1 MEHERDGA
9 IVGTARPLP
18 IGEGDQGDERLWR
31 ASVIVGQE
39 RHPGCAR
46 MAMAR

>member
-18 IGEGDQGDERLWR
+18 IGEGDQGLWR